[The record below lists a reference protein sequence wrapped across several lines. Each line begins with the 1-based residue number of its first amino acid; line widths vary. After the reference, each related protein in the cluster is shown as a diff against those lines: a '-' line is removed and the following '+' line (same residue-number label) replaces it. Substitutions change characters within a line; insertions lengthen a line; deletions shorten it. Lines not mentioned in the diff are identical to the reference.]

1 VKKKEEKER
10 KFIFSFFLSK
20 ELVYWLVLRSG
31 SISIF
36 KSTENI
42 LNVLG
47 VAVMPDPSA
56 LGLTKMQDLRVLG
69 LAATPTSSDLSLKS
83 IPDPNTLSLVGMQ
96 DPSLSR

>member
-1 VKKKEEKER
+1 
-10 KFIFSFFLSK
+10 
-20 ELVYWLVLRSG
+20 VLCSG

-47 VAVMPDPSA
+47 VAVMPDPSG
-56 LGLTKMQDLRVLG
+56 GLTKMQDLRVLG

-83 IPDPNTLSLVGMQ
+83 IPNPNTLSLVGMQ